1 MSIWIAVMELKSCHQ
16 VILLHDTN
24 EVHRNGDC
32 HWNLS
37 NQTKQN
43 QTKPN
48 GIKCNR
54 IVSILPTFASSKKSD
69 LFNTIVCS
77 IQWLLLYNFDS
88 SINSCF
94 NGFNALLSW
103 AFKLKAKCYLPE
115 KFLRFFYFSSKGCNL
130 CNANRI
136 IHKVFFENKM
146 TENRHK
152 FTA

>member
-24 EVHRNGDC
+24 EVHRNADC
-32 HWNLS
+32 HSILS
-37 NQTKQN
+37 NQTKPN
-43 QTKPN
+43 RPKPN
-48 GIKCNR
+48 AIKCNR

-77 IQWLLLYNFDS
+77 IQWLLYNFDS

-94 NGFNALLSW
+94 NGFNALSSW

-115 KFLRFFYFSSKGCNL
+115 KLLRIYFSSKDAICATQTEL
-130 CNANRI
+130 FAKFSLKI
-136 IHKVFFENKM
+136 IWLKIAISLQLK
-146 TENRHK
+146 
-152 FTA
+152 